1 MIRFMTSSF
10 ERLREGLRIEFAGCV
25 LIRDNARFS
34 IAALISL
41 TALYR
46 GGVLWRG

>member
-1 MIRFMTSSF
+1 MTSSY
-10 ERLREGLRIEFAGCV
+10 EKLWEGLRIEFAGCV

-34 IAALISL
+34 VAALISL